1 MVPYKGDKLS
11 TTTIITAQT
20 SLTKAVPSSSSS
32 LSSSTTSRPHLYQR
46 KTAPDPS
53 RLAPEDALTLSQIR
67 LAARGVE
74 EYHRPV
80 TANGSSIANTG
91 GLAARVTAATTTTS
105 ADARRK
111 REKAVLEGSG
121 VGGGSG
127 SRRRRV
133 WKKLLWVKQSC
144 K

>member
-1 MVPYKGDKLS
+1 MVPYKGDTLS
-11 TTTIITAQT
+11 TTQT
-20 SLTKAVPSSSSS
+20 SLTKTAPSSSSS
-32 LSSSTTSRPHLYQR
+32 SASTSASSSRPQLYHR

-53 RLAPEDALTLSQIR
+53 RLAPEDALTFSQIR

-80 TANGSSIANTG
+80 TENGGVATAA
-91 GLAARVTAATTTTS
+91 GLGARVTAATT
-105 ADARRK
+105 APPDARRK
-111 REKAVLEGSG
+111 REKAALDGN
-121 VGGGSG
+121 GGGG